1 MTQENKHSMKLSEAL
16 VILIAMLSILG
27 VLIIKFQITPH
38 IPILMVFT
46 LLMFYGKLRGYS
58 WDEIHNGIVEGIK
71 PGIIPIIIF
80 LLIGV
85 LVATWIAAGTIPTIM
100 VYGFK
105 IISVKYFIP
114 TTFLLC
120 ALVGI
125 TVGSSFTTIS
135 TIGIA
140 LLGIGH
146 ILDFPAAL
154 TAGAIVSGAFL
165 GNNLSPLSDTT
176 NLASGLAKVDL
187 YEHIKSMAQTALPS
201 ALIAFVF
208 YLMMGSG
215 TKVNAVNS
223 IQNMSHILQ
232 SNFDISFWSILPV
245 LVLFIFAWF
254 KIPAIPSLLTS
265 SLVAVVVTL
274 LRHVQQLSLKEI
286 CNMLMSGYVSHTGNR
301 QIDGLLSRGGIES
314 MLNSAALIILAL
326 ALGGLLIKFQVITTL
341 INQIQG
347 FVNTPGK
354 LIMMTILSSV
364 GINFLVGEQYL
375 SVILPGETFKTA
387 YDKLGLNRKYLS
399 RTLSAGGS
407 AVNSLVPWGVSGIF
421 ISGTLGVNPLEY
433 VKFATYSYV
442 EPIMTVIIGFMI
454 VNSQF
459 NKAKKTKTN

>member
-1 MTQENKHSMKLSEAL
+1 MTQENKHSMNIVEAI
-16 VILIAMLSILG
+16 VILIVMLSILG

-46 LLMFYGKLRGYS
+46 LLMFYGKIRGYS
-58 WDEIHNGIVEGIK
+58 WDEIHDGIVEGIK

-105 IISVKYFIP
+105 IISIKYFLP
-114 TTFLLC
+114 TTFILC

-140 LLGIGH
+140 LLGISH
-146 ILDFPAAL
+146 ILGFSSAL

-187 YEHIKSMAQTALPS
+187 YEHIKSMLQTALPS
-201 ALIAFVF
+201 AAITFIF
-208 YLMMGSG
+208 YLVVGGGAKDGAM
-215 TKVNAVNS
+215 AS
-223 IQNMSHILQ
+223 IQSMSHILQ

-265 SLVAVVVTL
+265 SLVSVCVTL
-274 LRHVQQLSLKEI
+274 LRGVQQLTLKEI
-286 CNMLMSGYVSHTGNR
+286 CDMLMSGYVSQTGNK
-301 QIDGLLSRGGIES
+301 QIDGLLSRGGIGS
-314 MLNSAALIILAL
+314 MLGSAALIILAL

-341 INQIQG
+341 INQIQT

-354 LIMMTILSSV
+354 LIMMTIFSSV

-375 SVILPGETFKTA
+375 SIILPGETFKSA
-387 YDKLGLNRKYLS
+387 YDKIGLDRKYLS

-421 ISGTLGVNPLEY
+421 ISGTLGINPLEY
-433 VKFATYSYV
+433 VKFATYSYI
-442 EPIMTVIIGFMI
+442 EPLMTSLIGFT
-454 VNSQF
+454 VVSWHYYK
-459 NKAKKTKTN
+459 KAK

>member
-1 MTQENKHSMKLSEAL
+1 MTQENKHSMNIVEAI
-16 VILIAMLSILG
+16 VILIVMLSILG
-27 VLIIKFQITPH
+27 ILIIKFQITPH

-46 LLMFYGKLRGYS
+46 LLMFYGKIRGYS
-58 WDEIHNGIVEGIK
+58 WDEIHDGIVEGIK

-105 IISVKYFIP
+105 IISIKYFLP
-114 TTFLLC
+114 TTFILC

-140 LLGIGH
+140 LLGISH
-146 ILDFPAAL
+146 ILGFSSAL

-187 YEHIKSMAQTALPS
+187 YEHIKSMLQTALPS
-201 ALIAFVF
+201 AAITFIF
-208 YLMMGSG
+208 YLVVGSG
-215 TKVNAVNS
+215 AKAGAMAS
-223 IQNMSHILQ
+223 IQSMSHILQ

-265 SLVAVVVTL
+265 SLVSVCVTL
-274 LRHVQQLSLKEI
+274 LRGVQQLTLKEI
-286 CNMLMSGYVSHTGNR
+286 CDMLMSGYVSQTGNK

-314 MLNSAALIILAL
+314 MLGSAALIILAL

-341 INQIQG
+341 INQIQT

-354 LIMMTILSSV
+354 LIMMTIFSSV

-375 SVILPGETFKTA
+375 SIILPGETFKSA
-387 YDKLGLNRKYLS
+387 YDKIGLDRKYLS

-421 ISGTLGVNPLEY
+421 ISGTLGINPLEY
-433 VKFATYSYV
+433 VKFATYSYI
-442 EPIMTVIIGFMI
+442 EPLMTILIGFT
-454 VNSQF
+454 VVSWHYYK
-459 NKAKKTKTN
+459 KAK